1 MAAAASAERTV
12 DPGLK
17 IGTFLP
23 TPATAGHRWADARAL
38 VSAAQLAEGLGFD
51 SLWIGDHFL
60 TSPVHH
66 ESWLDPIAVLT
77 FLASATSRIELG
89 PAIVVTPV
97 RHPVWLAKQ
106 LADLQFLSNGRAS
119 IVLGNGFN
127 PLEFA
132 AVGVPLSERGRRQDE
147 ILEILD
153 VLLRGRRSA
162 YDGRY
167 YTFPELVV
175 EPEPQKR
182 LPRYVAGGSQPVDA
196 RGNATPAPVRQAVID
211 RIARSD
217 GWVTPTFSPVETIE
231 ADWVRIQAARRESN
245 DAREPFAFAHMNFV
259 HVVDTDDGDKA
270 RDKQRPLFE
279 GHFSANRSW
288 ELIEQGHL
296 LGGISEIVRRVQARI
311 DLGCTHVSL
320 QPVDRD
326 PAGVERQFR
335 LIAEKIVPQL
345 VAREP
350 ALLT

>member
-1 MAAAASAERTV
+1 
-12 DPGLK
+12 
-17 IGTFLP
+17 
-23 TPATAGHRWADARAL
+23 
-38 VSAAQLAEGLGFD
+38 VSAAQLAEELGFD

-66 ESWLDPIAVLT
+66 ESWLDPVAVLT
-77 FLASATSRIELG
+77 FLASATSCIELG

-147 ILEILD
+147 ILEILGT
-153 VLLRGRRSA
+153 LLRGRRSA
-162 YDGRY
+162 YEGRFY
-167 YTFPELVV
+167 SFPELVV
-175 EPEPQKR
+175 EPEPQR
-182 LPRYVAGGSQPVDA
+182 RRVPLYVAGGSQPVDA

-217 GWVTPTFSPVETIE
+217 GWVTPTFSSVQTIE
-231 ADWVRIQAARRESN
+231 ADWRRIQAARLESEV
-245 DAREPFAFAHMNFV
+245 AGEPFEFAHMNFV
-259 HVVDTDDGDKA
+259 HVVDTDDDDKA
-270 RDKQRPLFE
+270 RDEQRPLFE
-279 GHFSANRSW
+279 AHFSANRSW

-311 DLGCTHVSL
+311 DLGSTHVSL

-326 PAGVERQFR
+326 PVNVERQFR

-350 ALLT
+350 ALA